1 MTRRPPRAGRAAAA
15 CLLALAA
22 PSAAAQGFQF
32 SHPALK
38 ERGIPVSEYQAIGRT
53 HDAECQAKALELAT
67 RRYPATGNPLFGAN
81 ADDAERDRAR
91 GALVQEE
98 YVRCMEGKGWVRFGR

>member
-1 MTRRPPRAGRAAAA
+1 MTRRPLAARGAAVA
-15 CLLALAA
+15 CLLVSVA

-53 HDAECQAKALELAT
+53 HDVECQARALELST
-67 RRYPATGNPLFGAN
+67 RRYPAPANPLFGATE
-81 ADDAERDRAR
+81 ADAERDRAR
-91 GALVQEE
+91 NAMASEE
-98 YVRCMEGKGWVRFGR
+98 YVRCMEGKGWVRTVR